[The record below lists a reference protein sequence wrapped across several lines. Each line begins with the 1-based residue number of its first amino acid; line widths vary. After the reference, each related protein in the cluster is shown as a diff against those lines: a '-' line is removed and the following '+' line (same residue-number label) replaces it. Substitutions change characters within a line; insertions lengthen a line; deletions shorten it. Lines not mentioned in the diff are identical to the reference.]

1 MCSRRWESGGTRQRK
16 RLPTTTFVYKPLRYK
31 CVLTT
36 NVFSVLTTN
45 VFSVLTTNVFSVLTT
60 NVFSVLTTN
69 VFSVLTTNVF
79 SVLTLT
85 YDYVCLQAPT
95 VY

>member
-45 VFSVLTTNVFSVLTT
+45 VFSVLT
-60 NVFSVLTTN
+60 
-69 VFSVLTTNVF
+69 
-79 SVLTLT
+79 LT